1 MPNKRNPVLTENL
14 TGLACS
20 IRMSAIPALE
30 NITLW
35 HERDI
40 SYLSIERA
48 IAPDTPIILDFALNR
63 LASVIENLVVY
74 PEEMQ
79 KNLNQL
85 GRLDNSQRVLLA
97 LTQDGVSRENSYAYV
112 QRNAMN
118 SWKEGLNFQDLLK
131 KDVDV
136 MAVLKAEDIDEM
148 FDLECHTKHVD
159 TIFKRVFAD

>member
-1 MPNKRNPVLTENL
+1 M
-14 TGLACS
+14 
-20 IRMSAIPALE
+20 
-30 NITLW
+30 
-35 HERDI
+35 
-40 SYLSIERA
+40 
-48 IAPDTPIILDFALNR
+48 LDFVLNR

-85 GRLDNSQRVLLA
+85 GKLNNSQRVLLA
-97 LTQDGVSRENSYAYV
+97 LTQGGVSRENSYAYV

-118 SWKEGLNFQDLLK
+118 SWKEGLNFQDSLK

-136 MAVLKAEDIDEM
+136 MTILKTENIDEM
-148 FDLECHTKHVD
+148 FDLEYHTKHVD